1 MICPRCGVPLVTE
14 RYEADVDV
22 DVCEQCGGTW
32 VDKGEL
38 ERVQA
43 AREHKHGYELR
54 HDPDTVGASIE
65 MARQSVLP
73 EAACPK
79 CGATM
84 DRHEYGLA
92 SQVLID
98 RCPHDHGLWLDKGE
112 LEALEIYFERTKAES
127 NADASSIAGLWGQLM
142 VRFGGRLPKA

>member
-1 MICPRCGVPLVTE
+1 MNCPRCAVTLVTE

-22 DVCEQCGGTW
+22 DTCPQCGGTW

-38 ERVQA
+38 ERIQA
-43 AREHKHGYELR
+43 SRDHDHGYELR

-65 MARQSVLP
+65 MARQQQLP
-73 EAACPK
+73 ECACPK
-79 CGATM
+79 CGAIM
-84 DRHEYGLA
+84 DRREYGLA

-112 LEALEIYFERTKAES
+112 LDTLAVYFERTKAES
-127 NADASSIAGLWGQLM
+127 NAEASSMGGLWAQLLLWS
-142 VRFGGRLPKA
+142 GL